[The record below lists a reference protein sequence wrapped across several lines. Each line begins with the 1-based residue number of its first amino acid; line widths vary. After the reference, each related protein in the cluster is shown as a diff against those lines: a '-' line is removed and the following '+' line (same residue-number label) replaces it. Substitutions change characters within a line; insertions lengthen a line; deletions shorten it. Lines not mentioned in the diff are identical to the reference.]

1 MKAKRKSK
9 SKIHLLSIVWGIIFT
24 SFITLAVGSYI
35 INDFIEH
42 GRLFLN
48 ELRKDISNPL
58 DPTIYFITYMIG
70 YAVIWWKP
78 LWGSIIIIIASIYY
92 VTVAGFNGPPMFAVP
107 GFLVGALYMAYWLIE
122 GRKQTNVA

>member
-9 SKIHLLSIVWGIIFT
+9 SNLHLLSIIWGLMFT
-24 SFITLAVGSYI
+24 SFILLAVGSYTI
-35 INDFIEH
+35 DDFIEH
-42 GRLFLN
+42 GSLFLN

-58 DPTIYFITYMIG
+58 DPTLYFFMYIIG

-78 LWGSIIIIIASIYY
+78 LWGSIIIITASIYY
-92 VTVAGFNGPPMFAVP
+92 VSVAGFGGPLIFAAP

-122 GRKQTNVA
+122 GRIKT